1 LAVRASAPLQTID
14 PKTTEGAA
22 GLASG
27 DRHLSERVELPPAVD
42 APREVYAT
50 PTLKEMSWYAD
61 GPEGTRPLVLLHSV
75 NAAPSVFEMKPLF
88 EHYRAERRVF
98 APDLPGFGFSDR
110 SNRPYSPALYAEAIV
125 SFLTDV
131 VKEPADVV
139 AFSLS
144 SEFAARACL
153 DAPERFHTLAL
164 LSPTGFSNRRLPT
177 GGVGKGLH
185 RFFTL
190 PGLGQGLY
198 GLLTKRA
205 GIRYFM
211 RQSYVGEP
219 PEELI
224 DYAYATSHQ
233 PGAMHAPYRFL
244 SGQLFTGKAVET
256 LYGKL
261 ELPVLVIYDRDANVT
276 FDLLPD
282 FAQARGNWFTTRVEP
297 TLGIPQW
304 ERPTRTIAA
313 LDEFWRTVE
322 ALKAAKSD

>member
-1 LAVRASAPLQTID
+1 MSTQAVVGRADALHLPVANPRGDGRQL
-14 PKTTEGAA
+14 KAA
-22 GLASG
+22 VA
-27 DRHLSERVELPPAVD
+27 LPPAVD

-50 PTLKEMSWYAD
+50 PTLKEISWYAD
-61 GPEGTRPLVLLHSV
+61 GPEGTRPLVLLHSI

-88 EHYRAERRVF
+88 EHYRAERRVY

-110 SNRPYSPALYAEAIV
+110 GNRAYSPELYAEAITA
-125 SFLTDV
+125 FLTDV

-139 AFSLS
+139 AFSLT

-153 DAPERFHTLAL
+153 AAPERFESLAL
-164 LSPTGFSNRRLPT
+164 LSPTGFSARRLPS
-177 GGVGKGLH
+177 GGVGKTLH
-185 RFFTL
+185 RIFTL

-198 GLLTKRA
+198 TLLTVR
-205 GIRYFM
+205 GSIRYFL

-244 SGQLFTGKAVET
+244 SGQLFTRDAVGT
-256 LYGKL
+256 LYDKL
-261 ELPVLVIYDRDANVT
+261 SLPVLVVHDRDANVT
-276 FDLLPD
+276 FERLPE
-282 FAQARGNWFTTRVEP
+282 FLEGRHNWQVSKVEP
-297 TLGIPQW
+297 SLGMPQW

-313 LDEFWRTVE
+313 LDEFWRMREPTSP
-322 ALKAAKSD
+322 AGAH

>member
-1 LAVRASAPLQTID
+1 
-14 PKTTEGAA
+14 
-22 GLASG
+22 
-27 DRHLSERVELPPAVD
+27 
-42 APREVYAT
+42 
-50 PTLKEMSWYAD
+50 
-61 GPEGTRPLVLLHSV
+61 VLLHSV

-110 SNRPYSPALYAEAIV
+110 SDRPYSPALYAEAIT

-144 SEFAARACL
+144 AEFAARACL
-153 DAPERFHTLAL
+153 QAPDRFTSLAL
-164 LSPTGFSNRRLPT
+164 LSPTGFSDRRLPS
-177 GGVGKGLH
+177 GGLGKALH
-185 RFFTL
+185 RVFTL

-198 GLLTKRA
+198 SLLTKRA

-219 PEELI
+219 PAELI

-244 SGQLFTGKAVET
+244 SGQLFTRNAVES
-256 LYGKL
+256 LYAKL
-261 ELPVLVIYDRDANVT
+261 QLPVLVIYDRDANVT

-282 FAQARGNWFTTRVEP
+282 FVQSRANWLTTRVEP
-297 TLGIPQW
+297 TLGLPQW

-313 LDEFWRTVE
+313 LDDFWRTVE
-322 ALKAAKSD
+322 ALKTAKAD

>member
-1 LAVRASAPLQTID
+1 MSMQAPAIPSVARPAPAVAAP
-14 PKTTEGAA
+14 GA
-22 GLASG
+22 G
-27 DRHLSERVELPPAVD
+27 RQHSEQVALPPAVD

-50 PTLKEMSWYAD
+50 PSLKEISWYAD
-61 GPEGTRPLVLLHSV
+61 GPEGTRPLVLLHSI

-110 SNRPYSPALYAEAIV
+110 SDRPYSPELYAEAINA
-125 SFLTDV
+125 FLTDV

-144 SEFAARACL
+144 SELAARACL
-153 DAPERFHTLAL
+153 AAPERFETLAL
-164 LSPTGFSNRRLPT
+164 LSPTGFSDRRLPS
-177 GGVGKGLH
+177 GGVGKALH
-185 RFFTL
+185 RVFTL
-190 PGLGQGLY
+190 PGLGSGLY
-198 GLLTKRA
+198 SLLTKRG
-205 GIRYFM
+205 GIRFFL

-219 PEELI
+219 PDELI

-244 SGQLFTGKAVET
+244 SGQLFTRNAVET
-256 LYGKL
+256 LYAKL
-261 ELPVLVIYDRDANVT
+261 KLPVLVIYDKDANVT
-276 FDLLPD
+276 FDLLPGVVESH
-282 FAQARGNWFTTRVEP
+282 ANWRTTKVEP

-313 LDEFWRTVE
+313 LDEFWRTAE
-322 ALKAAKSD
+322 TTPAAAGR